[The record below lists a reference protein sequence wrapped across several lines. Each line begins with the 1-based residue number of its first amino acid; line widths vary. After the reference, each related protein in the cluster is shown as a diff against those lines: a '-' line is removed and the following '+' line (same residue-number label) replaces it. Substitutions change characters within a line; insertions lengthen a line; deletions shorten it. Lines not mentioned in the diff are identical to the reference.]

1 MSKESVKRLYAIGA
15 EKYDPLMKLWVKAVA
30 AEAEEEFAT
39 FLRDNLDEANTIL
52 ELGCGTAR
60 NLEKIFSLNLKFK
73 NYLGL
78 DFSPNMLKVARRKFR
93 DNPNVEFREKD
104 ITLINNADGKYD
116 IIICTWML
124 SHLGSPSD
132 FVNKTQRLL
141 NKDGRFFLIFLT
153 RPRWYMNFWLY
164 PIATYL
170 FSAKPV
176 GNEEVGKF
184 SNVKVRQTYTAGIT
198 TCVEVYRL
206 LDSSS
211 LPQLGK
217 V

>member
-1 MSKESVKRLYAIGA
+1 MSKESIKRLYAIGA
-15 EKYDPLMKLWVKAVA
+15 EKYDPLVKLWVKAVA

-39 FLRDNLDEANTIL
+39 FLGDNLDEAITIL

-60 NLEKIFSLNLKFK
+60 NLERIFSLNLKFK

-104 ITLINNADGKYD
+104 VTLLNNVEDKYD
-116 IIICTWML
+116 IIICTWIL
-124 SHLGSPSD
+124 SHFGSPSD

-141 NKDGRFFLIFLT
+141 NKDGRLFLIFLT

-164 PIATYL
+164 PVATYL

-176 GNEEVGKF
+176 SNEEVEKF
-184 SNVKVRQTYTAGIT
+184 NNVKVRQTYTAGIT
-198 TCVEVYRL
+198 TCIEIYRN
-206 LDSSS
+206 
-211 LPQLGK
+211 
-217 V
+217 